1 MSVALWKTIL
11 TLAKVGAVIVI
22 LGSALLFWGHTRE
35 MGAAWGVPDF
45 SPPIKTFGGRWADT
59 KDLSLALG
67 RFQKERPPEE
77 PVKREEPKPDIE
89 KELQRL
95 GEIIGAIVIYPPYEE
110 GGFAPAINFKWKMKP
125 SPEAGDV
132 RTIRLGEALVERPE
146 GPNRGTPLAYQFV
159 GCERDQENP
168 GFTYFLFDMKCDG
181 TDIQK
186 VHWKLEEPVKEQAKP
201 AEPAATGPS
210 GVSTDKMY
218 VGPRVTS
225 KGTDKPAE
233 PEQVQPVPVA
243 PQPPPEPVTAK
254 QEVPT
259 GSFFDEEEG
268 VLLPTADTVD
278 YLERNYEKILEETR
292 TETYRD
298 RDVSGIRVVGIA
310 NASVAN
316 QFGIRKD
323 DVIISINGAPVT
335 NQSEAVDVVKKQ
347 LKSKVNLITVKL
359 RRAGR
364 EITKVYDTRDPAT
377 RRAAKGLRR

>member
-181 TDIQK
+181 TDIQRA
-186 VHWKLEEPVKEQAKP
+186 HWKLEEPVKEQAKP

-225 KGTDKPAE
+225 RGPDKPAE